1 MNSLFVLSLIKC
13 ACMNNRYLKALLS
26 SSLSIVPIVVI
37 TLALALSFQLV
48 GTNMIKFQGV
58 DYALLLIGMVVM
70 IVGLSLFQV
79 GASSSLSKVG
89 EYMGSS
95 LSKQSSL
102 FIIVLF
108 SLVLGT
114 LITCAE
120 PSILIV
126 SKQVNVPSVI
136 LIGGIALGVGI
147 FVVIGVLRIIFH
159 GSLKVWYLLFYF
171 ITFLLIC
178 LVCISPD
185 ANKRAFL
192 PFIFDSGGITTGS
205 ATVPFILS
213 LGAGVATVRGGRNS
227 TNDSFGLVGMASIGP
242 IITMTILI
250 LISQNES
257 AVSTYASLGN
267 NNIFGAFISKLIPSS
282 SISLGSLVEVAIALS
297 PILLIFFIYELIFI
311 KLPKHEILKLLV
323 GFAFSYVGLSLFL
336 CSTSAVMTPI
346 GYSVGQ
352 NIGQFPSWLIILI
365 SFLIGLVTILC
376 EPAVHVLTS
385 QMETVSDGRVTKLKV
400 LITLSIGVGIAIG
413 LAALRAVTHMNI
425 MYIMIPGYGL
435 SLVMMFFCPN
445 IYTAMAFDSGGTAS
459 GPMSTSYVL
468 PMIIGITTSLAPE
481 GTTEEELGNLIY
493 SDAFGVVALIALT
506 PVLAI
511 QILGVWESGKSMYMR
526 SVTRKHIMA
535 TNDAQI
541 IHF

>member
-1 MNSLFVLSLIKC
+1 MR
-13 ACMNNRYLKALLS
+13 NRYVSSFLTSLLS
-26 SSLSIVPIVVI
+26 IGPVVAITVILAIVAQVV
-37 TLALALSFQLV
+37 
-48 GTNMIKFQGV
+48 GGNMIKFQAS
-58 DYALLLIGMVVM
+58 DYVLLTIGAVIM
-70 IVGLSLFQV
+70 IVGLALFQI

-102 FIIVLF
+102 FIIILF

-126 SKQVNVPSVI
+126 SKQVNVPSFLLI
-136 LIGGIALGVGI
+136 LIIALGVGI

-171 ITFLLIC
+171 IMFSLIC
-178 LVCISPD
+178 LICISPD
-185 ANKRAFL
+185 VNKKAFL
-192 PFIFDSGGITTGS
+192 PFIFDSGGATTGS

-213 LGAGVATVRGGRNS
+213 LGAGIATVRGGKNS

-242 IITMTILI
+242 VITMTILI
-250 LISQNES
+250 LFSNNHT
-257 AVSTYASLGN
+257 AVTTFDALGNSNIIGVFLNKLLPTSSSSLGC
-267 NNIFGAFISKLIPSS
+267 
-282 SISLGSLVEVAIALS
+282 LVEVAIALS

-311 KLPKHEILKLLV
+311 KLPKNEILKLLV
-323 GFAFSYVGLSLFL
+323 GFAFSYVGLVLFL
-336 CSTSAVMTPI
+336 SATSAVMTPI
-346 GYSVGQ
+346 GFALGK
-352 NIGQFPSWLIILI
+352 NIGLFPSWLIILVA
-365 SFLIGLVTILC
+365 FLIGLVTILC

-385 QMETVSDGRVTKLKV
+385 QIEAISDGRITKLKV
-400 LITLSIGVGIAIG
+400 LITLSLGVGIAIA
-413 LAALRAVTHMNI
+413 LSALRTVTHINI
-425 MYIMIPGYGL
+425 IYIIVPGYML
-435 SLVMMFFCPN
+435 SIVLMFFCPD

-459 GPMSTSYVL
+459 GPMSSSFVL
-468 PMIIGITTSLAPE
+468 PIITGVTTTLA
-481 GTTEEELGNLIY
+481 GDSISEEELGNLIY

-506 PVLAI
+506 PILAI
-511 QILGVWESGKSMYMR
+511 QFLGVWENTKGVYMR
-526 SVTRKHIMA
+526 FITRKHIMA